1 MLFENF
7 MHVYNAFCPYLPPLT
22 LTLLGPLQILSS
34 PNCMSF
40 LKIAHSVWLVLLNG
54 HECRAIH

>member
-1 MLFENF
+1 MFENF
-7 MHVYNAFCPYLPPLT
+7 MHVYNAFCPYLPLLT

-40 LKIAHSVWLVLLNG
+40 FLKLKNNAFSLVGATLWT
-54 HECRAIH
+54 